1 MNYHN
6 LALPQNISLHCR
18 LQKTTL
24 HLNARSAVGKK
35 DDITCFINQ
44 FSFKFDIIMMTE
56 TWYYDGCDMLR
67 LDGYSRFFINRPN
80 RRGGGVCIFVDAYRT
95 HELVSDFS
103 VITDDFEFLTLKTD
117 SEIVAAIYRP
127 PNGNIVNFLNFF
139 ESFLEYINSNK
150 YRFVCGGDFN
160 INLLEDTQS
169 TCEFISCL
177 HSSGFTNL
185 ISTPTR
191 ITITSSSLLDMMI
204 TNADTL
210 VSNAGTISS
219 DISDHCPVFMQY
231 SSSKTEKRRQHQT
244 VQVQNITDGSLQ
256 AFKRAVSMHDWSF
269 VYMIRDVHEA
279 YLKFIESFTNIY
291 LTHFPFK
298 TFKPSKKIRKP
309 WVTFA
314 IRRLINRKNKLFHA
328 FLKSREEEL
337 LQQYKAFRN
346 KLNSALR
353 KAKIA
358 YYEKLFSG
366 ICTRYPDAAWKA
378 INSVL
383 GRHKA
388 DFMPREITLNNR
400 VLTGALL
407 ADSFNKY
414 FTSGIPPVK
423 NTLQMT
429 SSIIRNAESI
439 FLNPADE
446 PEVFRTFM
454 SLKNSSALD
463 IDNLQIGP
471 IKFVLEH
478 LAPVL
483 VYIFNLAVESGE
495 FPREMKCSRVSVLFK
510 GGDKNMLGNYRPIS
524 IIPVFAKGFEKMLH
538 SRLSNFFTRSD
549 IISDAQFGFRKGR
562 STELAL
568 LRLKEIIL
576 ENIENRLFTLGLF
589 IDFTKAFDSI
599 DHSTLLLKLEIYG
612 VRGTPLALIKSYLA
626 ERSQCVCLGNHHSS
640 SLPVS
645 RGVPQ
650 GSVLGPLLFNVFI
663 NDIVNINKSVK
674 FIIYADDATVLFSGA
689 DTDRLIESCNRFF
702 CNITSWSLSNKLKIN
717 PKKTKVIIFR
727 ARNKFLNVNQDIIC
741 ADQKIDIVEE
751 HKILGVTFSSHLSW
765 DSHVSHLCKKLS
777 FTAGALSRCREIL
790 PTQIKVSIYQA
801 LFQSHISYC
810 SLVWLTTT
818 QRNINRIL
826 VLQKKAVRHI
836 ANTGYL
842 SPTSTYFR
850 KYSIIKIQ
858 YMYEFR
864 ILRSFY
870 ICSSSFKQFIEL
882 TAALQRNSHAI
893 NTRNVGG
900 WLIPRFRTDYK
911 LQSLKYNLP
920 CILKKHN
927 HLHKPA
933 LNTLRE
939 IFLNY

>member
-1 MNYHN
+1 M
-6 LALPQNISLHCR
+6 
-18 LQKTTL
+18 
-24 HLNARSAVGKK
+24 
-35 DDITCFINQ
+35 
-44 FSFKFDIIMMTE
+44 
-56 TWYYDGCDMLR
+56 
-67 LDGYSRFFINRPN
+67 
-80 RRGGGVCIFVDAYRT
+80 
-95 HELVSDFS
+95 
-103 VITDDFEFLTLKTD
+103 
-117 SEIVAAIYRP
+117 
-127 PNGNIVNFLNFF
+127 
-139 ESFLEYINSNK
+139 
-150 YRFVCGGDFN
+150 CGGDFN
-160 INLLEDTQS
+160 INVLEDTQS
-169 TCEFISCL
+169 ACEFISCL

-191 ITITSSSLLDMMI
+191 ITVSSSSLLDMMI

-210 VSNAGTISS
+210 VSSAGTISS

-231 SSSKTEKRRQHQT
+231 SSSRVGKRRQHHT
-244 VQVQNITDGSLQ
+244 VTVQNITDESLQ

-269 VYMIRDVHEA
+269 VYMIRNVHEA

-291 LTHFPFK
+291 LAHFPFK
-298 TFKPSKKIRKP
+298 TFKPSKKLRKP
-309 WVTFA
+309 SVTFA
-314 IRRLINRKNKLFHA
+314 IRRLINQKNKLFHA
-328 FLKSREEEL
+328 FLKSRAEHL
-337 LQQYKAFRN
+337 LKQYKAFRN

-353 KAKIA
+353 KAKIE
-358 YYEKLFSG
+358 YYEKLFAG
-366 ICTRYPDAAWKA
+366 ICTRYPDTTWKA

-383 GRHKA
+383 GRQKA
-388 DFMPREITLNNR
+388 NFMPHEITLNNR
-400 VLTGALL
+400 VLSGAVL

-414 FTSGIPPVK
+414 FTSDITPINNAVRM
-423 NTLQMT
+423 N

-495 FPREMKCSRVSVLFK
+495 FPREMKRSRVSVLFK
-510 GGDKNMLGNYRPIS
+510 GGDKNVLGNYRPIS

-538 SRLSNFFTRSD
+538 IRLSNFFTRND

-562 STELAL
+562 STESAL

-576 ENIENRLFTLGLF
+576 DHIENKFFTLGLF

-599 DHSTLLLKLEIYG
+599 DHSTLLHKLEIYG
-612 VRGTPLALIKSYLA
+612 VRGTPLALIKSYLS

-640 SLPVS
+640 SLPIS

-663 NDIVNINKSVK
+663 NDIVNINTSAK

-689 DTDRLIESCNRFF
+689 DTDTLVESCNNFF

-727 ARNKFLNVNQDIIC
+727 ARNKVLNLKQDIMC

-765 DSHVSHLCKKLS
+765 DSHVNDLCKKLS
-777 FTAGALSRCREIL
+777 FTTGALSRCREIL
-790 PTQIKVSIYQA
+790 PTNIKVKIYQA
-801 LFQSHISYC
+801 LFQSHINYC

-818 QRNINRIL
+818 QRNINKIL
-826 VLQKKAVRHI
+826 LLQKKAIRHI

-842 SPTSTYFR
+842 SPTSTHFR
-850 KYSIIKIQ
+850 KHSIIKIQ

-870 ICSSSFKQFIEL
+870 LCSSAFRQFL
-882 TAALQRNSHAI
+882 QSTAVLQRHNHVV
-893 NTRNVGG
+893 NTRNIGD
-900 WLIPRFRTDYK
+900 WHIPRFRTDYK

-920 CILKKHN
+920 CILNKHK
-927 HLHKPA
+927 HLLKPA
-933 LNTLRE
+933 LSTLRE